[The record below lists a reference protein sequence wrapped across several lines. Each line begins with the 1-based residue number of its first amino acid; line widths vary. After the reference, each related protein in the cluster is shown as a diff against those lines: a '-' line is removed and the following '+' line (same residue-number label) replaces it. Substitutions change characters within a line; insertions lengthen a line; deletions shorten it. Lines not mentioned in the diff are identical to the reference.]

1 MQYEKGQAL
10 ALILLIM
17 SSVLVVGISIASRSI
32 SSLRISTQTERS
44 QRAFNAAEA
53 GIQEAL
59 RRDPKNLTSGVQTL
73 TFDGVEVSI
82 TSKEITDFTGKVF
95 KDKSAQVGLTGGSGS
110 GGLTVRW
117 NKTGEPSADLEIV
130 VVRNNGDLIK
140 FYCSNTVTNR
150 DCGLGGGTNGYD
162 NQFVIPSSALAS
174 GNLLRI
180 IPRKNDASFN
190 ATGDV
195 LRNSQSYIVESSA
208 KTDEGLVRKV
218 QAVTSSPTLPEVF
231 DYSLYS
237 GTGLE

>member
-1 MQYEKGQAL
+1 MKFKKGQAL
-10 ALILLIM
+10 ALILWVM

-59 RRDPKNLTSGVQTL
+59 RRDPKNLVSGQTL

-162 NQFVIPSSALAS
+162 NQFVIPSSVLAS

-208 KTDEGLVRKV
+208 TTDEGLVRKV
-218 QAVTSSPTLPEVF
+218 QAVTSSPALPEVF

-237 GTGLE
+237 GTDLQ